1 MKFFAKSLNDTK
13 LIAEEIAKFIDQ
25 NQKFLV
31 FYLEGN
37 LGAGKTTLVREILK
51 NLGWNLPVKSPTFS
65 ILEEYNIGNLEIFH
79 ADLYRLNNP
88 NDFEM
93 LGFEPNFS
101 KRGVLFIEWPQILQ
115 GFDNVTEISISIQ
128 IQNKDRI
135 FEFASEDKEFL
146 SSINRINI

>member
-1 MKFFAKSLNDTK
+1 MK
-13 LIAEEIAKFIDQ
+13 LIARSLDDTQLIAKEIASFIIQ
-25 NQKFLV
+25 NRKFLV

-37 LGAGKTTLVREILK
+37 LGTGKTTLVRKILQ

-65 ILEEYNIGNLEIFH
+65 ILEEYNVGNLEIYH

-101 KRGVLFIEWPQILQ
+101 KRGALFIEWPQILQ
-115 GFDNVTEISISIQ
+115 GFDKVTEVSISIQ

>member
-1 MKFFAKSLNDTK
+1 MEFACEKSYFFN
-13 LIAEEIAKFIDQ
+13 F
-25 NQKFLV
+25 
-31 FYLEGN
+31 
-37 LGAGKTTLVREILK
+37 
-51 NLGWNLPVKSPTFS
+51 
-65 ILEEYNIGNLEIFH
+65 EEYNVGNLEIYH

-101 KRGVLFIEWPQILQ
+101 KRGVLFIEWPQILE
-115 GFDNVTEISISIQ
+115 GFDKVTEVSISIQ

>member
-1 MKFFAKSLNDTK
+1 MK
-13 LIAEEIAKFIDQ
+13 LIARSLDDTQLIAKEIASFIIQ

-37 LGAGKTTLVREILK
+37 LGTGKTTLVRKILQ

-65 ILEEYNIGNLEIFH
+65 ILEEYNVGNLEIYH

-146 SSINRINI
+146 SCINRINI

>member
-1 MKFFAKSLNDTK
+1 MK
-13 LIAEEIAKFIDQ
+13 LIARSLDDTQLIAKEIASFIIQ

-37 LGAGKTTLVREILK
+37 LGTGKTTLVRKILQ

-65 ILEEYNIGNLEIFH
+65 ILEEYNVGNLEIYH

-115 GFDNVTEISISIQ
+115 VFDKVTEVSISIQ

>member
-1 MKFFAKSLNDTK
+1 MKLIAKSLDDTQ
-13 LIAEEIAKFIDQ
+13 LIAKEIASFINQ

-37 LGAGKTTLVREILK
+37 LGTGKTTLVREILQ

-65 ILEEYNIGNLEIFH
+65 ILEEYNVGNLEIYH

-93 LGFEPNFS
+93 LGLEPNFT
-101 KRGVLFIEWPQILQ
+101 KRGVLFIEWPQILE
-115 GFDNVTEISISIQ
+115 GFDNVIEIKISIQ
-128 IQNKDRI
+128 MKNTDRI
-135 FEFASEDKEFL
+135 FEFASDSKEFL
-146 SSINRINI
+146 GCITRINI

>member
-1 MKFFAKSLNDTK
+1 MK
-13 LIAEEIAKFIDQ
+13 LIARSLDDTQLIAKEIASFIIQ
-25 NQKFLV
+25 NRKFLV

-37 LGAGKTTLVREILK
+37 LGTGKTTLVRKILQ

-65 ILEEYNIGNLEIFH
+65 ILEEYNVGNLEIYH

>member
-1 MKFFAKSLNDTK
+1 MK
-13 LIAEEIAKFIDQ
+13 LIARSLDDTQLIAKEIASFIIQ

-37 LGAGKTTLVREILK
+37 LGTGKTTLVRKILQ

-65 ILEEYNIGNLEIFH
+65 ILEEYNVGNLEIYH

-93 LGFEPNFS
+93 LGFEPNFL

-115 GFDNVTEISISIQ
+115 GFDKVTEVSISIQ

-135 FEFASEDKEFL
+135 FEFACEDKEFL